1 MWNIPKCS
9 RFFLFLRFPLENK
22 SGRPK
27 QTNAKGVWPMRTLIC
42 QHLRFVVTCRM
53 HSKRG
58 VGGRAYY
65 FVYLRCSYFHPFV
78 FFPQLNVEKKKKKT
92 GLKRRGGRPLFA
104 LYRTPISYIFLLSF
118 PFFFFPVVYLSSLKK
133 SAASLICLL
142 NSFFSKQGRRV
153 RILTCYLSACSSSS
167 SLNNNN

>member
-1 MWNIPKCS
+1 MWNIPKCF

-118 PFFFFPVVYLSSLKK
+118 PFFLSCCLPVQPKEVGGFFNLFTQFFLLKTREEGAHFDVLSFRL
-133 SAASLICLL
+133 
-142 NSFFSKQGRRV
+142 Q
-153 RILTCYLSACSSSS
+153 
-167 SLNNNN
+167 